1 MYPKGTIKVVWIER
15 DTNYLD
21 SQMFPPNKLQEAVAF
36 GEKKGEYMVTALD
49 YHKGDYY
56 RWVVMPYGN
65 YDMYNT
71 SLNLQ
76 RVLKGDYDKN
86 TSPNKLTSPQQE
98 INNNPNNYN
107 KDVILPV
114 QKVRLIDVFIIAP
127 FLIWL
132 SFNKNL
138 GKGVQYILLFLGVM
152 TLAYNATRYLLYKED
167 ELKQKKQIQ

>member
-36 GEKKGEYMVTALD
+36 GEEKGDYMVTALD

-56 RWVVMPYGN
+56 RWVIMPYGD
-65 YDMYNT
+65 YDKFQSSINA
-71 SLNLQ
+71 Q
-76 RVLKGDYDKN
+76 RILRGQYDKN
-86 TSPNKLTSPQQE
+86 TSPNKLESPVSE
-98 INNNPNNYN
+98 IPKDNTE
-107 KDVILPV
+107 KDVVLPV
-114 QKVRLIDVFIIAP
+114 QTIRLMDVFIIAP

-138 GKGVQYILLFLGVM
+138 GKGVQYILLFLGIS
-152 TLAYNATRYLLYKED
+152 TLAYNATRYFLN
-167 ELKQKKQIQ
+167 KKN